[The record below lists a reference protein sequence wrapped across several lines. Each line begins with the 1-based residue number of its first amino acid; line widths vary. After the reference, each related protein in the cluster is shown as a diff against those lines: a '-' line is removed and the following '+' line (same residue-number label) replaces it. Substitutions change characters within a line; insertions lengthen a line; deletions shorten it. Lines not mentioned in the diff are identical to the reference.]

1 MGHLSASSG
10 AVLRF
15 EGRGRILAGV
25 MDRCIP
31 RCGFRG
37 DRSYG
42 SADAAA
48 PAHAADPGTRR
59 RSVGPAVAASRA
71 GGVVA
76 VVVLTLAGCSN
87 PPEQDTPIDMTA
99 SAYRSRVDDAIG
111 GQFQITI
118 ANTGERPIAV
128 HTIALASPGFA
139 PVAPTVREI
148 ELQKGG
154 RIDIPTPYGGARC
167 DSTVGPLAA
176 RLSVTRKGEPEQDV
190 EVPLEQPYDIIDRI
204 HSEECT
210 AEQVLSKVSVE
221 LSLSSPPLVSTD
233 PLFASVVVS
242 RGSFDGPIRVD
253 ELRGSV
259 LYDLTGALP
268 RTLQSDDDSLVIPLT
283 ITTASC
289 EAHVIADSK
298 KPFVFPIYLA
308 FGDEKPVYA
317 RIPVPT
323 DIQKQLVAYQGAACL
338 R

>member
-1 MGHLSASSG
+1 MGHLSASSEPL
-10 AVLRF
+10 LRF
-15 EGRGRILAGV
+15 LSRARILAGV
-25 MDRCIP
+25 RDRCIP

-37 DRSYG
+37 DPSYG
-42 SADAAA
+42 SAEAAA
-48 PAHAADPGTRR
+48 PARAADSDARF
-59 RSVGPAVAASRA
+59 RSLGSAVAASRA
-71 GGVVA
+71 CGVVA
-76 VVVLTLAGCSN
+76 TTVLALAGCSN
-87 PPEQDTPIDMTA
+87 PPEQDLPSDITA

-154 RIDIPTPYGGARC
+154 RIDIPTPYGAARC
-167 DSTVGPLAA
+167 DTTVGPLAA
-176 RLSVTRKGEPEQDV
+176 RLYVTREGEREQDV
-190 EVPLEQPYDIIDRI
+190 EVPLAQPYDIIDRI

-210 AEQVLSKVSVE
+210 AEQVLSKVSMT
-221 LSLSSPPLVSTD
+221 LSLSSPPPVSTD
-233 PLFASVVVS
+233 PLSASLLVS
-242 RGSFDGPIRVD
+242 RESFDGPIRVD

-259 LYDLTGALP
+259 LYDVTGVLP
-268 RTLQSDDDSLVIPLT
+268 RTLQSDSDSLAVPLT

-289 EAHVIADSK
+289 EAHAIADSK

-317 RIPVPT
+317 RIPVPNET
-323 DIQKQLVAYQGAACL
+323 QKQLVAYQGAACM

>member
-1 MGHLSASSG
+1 
-10 AVLRF
+10 
-15 EGRGRILAGV
+15 
-25 MDRCIP
+25 
-31 RCGFRG
+31 
-37 DRSYG
+37 
-42 SADAAA
+42 
-48 PAHAADPGTRR
+48 
-59 RSVGPAVAASRA
+59 
-71 GGVVA
+71 
-76 VVVLTLAGCSN
+76 
-87 PPEQDTPIDMTA
+87 MTA

-118 ANTGERPIAV
+118 ANTAERPIAV
-128 HTIALASPGFA
+128 HTIAFASPGFT

-148 ELQKGG
+148 ELKKGG
-154 RIDIPTPYGGARC
+154 RIDIPTPYGAARC

-176 RLSVTRKGEPEQDV
+176 RLSVTREGEPEQDV
-190 EVPLEQPYDIIDRI
+190 EVSLEQPYDIIDRI

-210 AEQVLSKVSVE
+210 AEQVLSKVSMT
-221 LSLSSPPLVSTD
+221 LSLSSPPLVPTD
-233 PLFASVVVS
+233 PLSASLLVS
-242 RGSFDGPIRVD
+242 RESFDGPIRVD

-268 RTLQSDDDSLVIPLT
+268 RTLQSDSDSLAIPLT

-289 EAHVIADSK
+289 EAHAIADSK

-323 DIQKQLVAYQGAACL
+323 ETQKQLVAYQGAACM